1 MTTTGQQLT
10 SKIVN
15 AAGPKV
21 QKALLSSVPYLQ
33 DRLSSF
39 LRASLPNDP
48 VLQSIQSGKLRV
60 DFGLS
65 SADAAIAVADIVSA
79 VDRAV
84 IIKTINSAKKDFV
97 GGLVIQ
103 INPIIGTPAMQSLVK
118 GSSYLSDGHEISW
131 LEWLLTK
138 GTQVIINS
146 FEVVSTVNYD
156 ARSRS
161 GQGFMVQTGGNFRI
175 DPIFAGTS
183 SDNFLTRAIASYQID
198 FAKIIKSEIGRR
210 L

>member
-97 GGLVIQ
+97 GGLV
-103 INPIIGTPAMQSLVK
+103 K